1 MLQLV
6 KRLLYI
12 IPASKKS
19 LAWMVFLFM
28 FSSALEVIGIGAI
41 APFINLAGK
50 PELIHQQPI
59 LERLFILSGVA
70 ESSQFIAGLGLVVMF
85 LFCLKVVI
93 AWLTQVFIFRFSCK
107 QQRLL
112 INKLLDRYLAAD
124 YTYFLEKNSSYI
136 VDNVIEIANKF
147 TFIVQP
153 LFVTGANICIA
164 VSLFALLWYTSSR
177 VMIILLAILLPV
189 ILIINSFKQRLQAW
203 GQQNRLSKG
212 RLIQTINHSL
222 GSIKETKVIGCE
234 NYFKDRVSHHTKEL
248 AASQSSFFSFNIL
261 PRYLVEAAMLI
272 STVSVISYFLFIGN
286 DINQLHSVLGV
297 YALASI
303 RFLPAFTQAVG
314 GVNSLRNHSYTIN
327 QIYSDLR
334 KLQREEV
341 SPSRNQLISK
351 IEDRSARRSLAP
363 VGGAGSLVRLKF
375 QTEIAI
381 ENIAYRYPNQSQ
393 YAVKDL
399 SLSLKKGD
407 SIAFIGK
414 SGAGKTTLVDIIL
427 GLLNPQQGDI
437 KVDNA
442 SIYTNLRA
450 WQNLVGYIPQSIF
463 LADDTIKRNIA
474 FGVPDESIDA
484 NRLEQAIESAQLS
497 EVIDKLPQGVD
508 SGVGERGILLSGGQ
522 RQRVGIARALYHGRE
537 ILILDEATAA
547 LDNETEKLVTDAIN
561 ALSGQKTSIV
571 IAHRL
576 STVEKCDRVFQLEKG
591 SIVKLGTY
599 SEVINS

>member
-1 MLQLV
+1 MLQIV

-41 APFINLAGK
+41 APFITLAGK
-50 PELIHQQPI
+50 PELIHQQPV
-59 LERLFILSGVA
+59 LEQLFTLSA
-70 ESSQFIAGLGLVVMF
+70 IPEESQFIAGLGLVVMF
-85 LFCLKVVI
+85 MFCLKVVI
-93 AWLTQVFIFRFSCK
+93 AWLTQAFIFRFSCK

-124 YTYFLEKNSSYI
+124 YTYYLEKNSSYV
-136 VDNVIEIANKF
+136 VDNVIEVANKF

-164 VSLFALLWYTSSR
+164 VSLFALLWYTSNT

-189 ILIINSFKQRLQAW
+189 ILIINSFKQRVQAW

-222 GSIKETKVIGCE
+222 GGIKETKVIGCE
-234 NYFKDRVSHHTKEL
+234 NYFKNQVSYHTKEL

-261 PRYLVEAAMLI
+261 PRYLVEAAMLV

-286 DINQLHSVLGV
+286 DINELHSVLGV

-341 SPSRNQLISK
+341 YQSHNKLISK
-351 IEDRSARRSLAP
+351 IQDQSGWHSEEK
-363 VGGAGSLVRLKF
+363 LKF
-375 QTEIAI
+375 QTEITI
-381 ENIAYRYPNQSQ
+381 NNICYRYPNQSQ
-393 YAVKDL
+393 YAVAGL

-427 GLLNPQQGDI
+427 GLLTPQQGDI
-437 KVDNA
+437 KVDNV
-442 SIYTNLRA
+442 SIYSNLRA

-463 LADDTIKRNIA
+463 LADDTIRRNIA
-474 FGVPDESIDA
+474 FGVPDQLIDV

-497 EVIDKLPQGVD
+497 EVISKLPNGVD
-508 SGVGERGILLSGGQ
+508 SRVGERGILLSGGQ

-537 ILILDEATAA
+537 ILVLDEATAA

-561 ALSGQKTSIV
+561 ALSGQKTLIT

-576 STVEKCDRVFQLEKG
+576 TTVEKCDRVFQLEKG